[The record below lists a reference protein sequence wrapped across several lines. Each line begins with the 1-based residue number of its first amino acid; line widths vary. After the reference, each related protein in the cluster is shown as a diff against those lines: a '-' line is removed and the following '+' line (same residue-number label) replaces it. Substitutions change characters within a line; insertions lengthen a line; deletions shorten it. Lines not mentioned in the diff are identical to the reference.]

1 VFLTK
6 DSRTVLDQLSNL
18 ITGSAVYWTLN
29 ALRSYC
35 LFYLCSKIVYSEHYR
50 HSGRICSVPASG
62 ISGGAPVQVHLQKA
76 GLRGG
81 NKDEVLYM
89 PAARIYSTSLP
100 GNPGMHIGQ

>member
-1 VFLTK
+1 
-6 DSRTVLDQLSNL
+6 
-18 ITGSAVYWTLN
+18 
-29 ALRSYC
+29 
-35 LFYLCSKIVYSEHYR
+35 
-50 HSGRICSVPASG
+50 
-62 ISGGAPVQVHLQKA
+62 VQVHLQKA